1 MRGHISPLDMMPS
14 VEACSLSTD
23 DAVQLGAWSTS
34 VRRRRRSGGGNS
46 IRRGI
51 SLIAA
56 VGEG

>member
-1 MRGHISPLDMMPS
+1 MRGHIRPLDMMPS
-14 VEACSLSTD
+14 VEACSLSPD

-34 VRRRRRSGGGNS
+34 VRRSGGGNS